1 MLSKF
6 VQSCLAN
13 RLFFFETILTW
24 VICALVVLLYA
35 SLGRPI
41 WIDEFLHFAFA
52 AFGSTSEAW
61 NAIKQSTV
69 SVNHGQTGIY
79 MLVNHWLLKLFGAEI
94 LALRAPSLISAFLLC
109 YFAALFVKMRG
120 YGFAWQIFSIFIM
133 CCQAE
138 LMYFSGEARPYM
150 PLAAAAV
157 GVLLYYLASS
167 TQRELTAVK
176 MLGWFSVLFGVLMH
190 PYFSIYWLALV
201 CFGLWVSWLNNEITL
216 KPRSVMKYLN
226 IPLCVVGAVIYFA
239 LASQTWLVG
248 SPIFDRDPFHFM
260 PRSELPHL
268 LIWHHTT
275 FLGPFQGGEIFML
288 SCLVVLMI
296 LIFLPKKI
304 KHYFKLILPPIVLI
318 FTALGLTL
326 ALSYLSYHQN
336 YWILTRQ
343 WVASIAL
350 VAVGFVW
357 LCAAVVSILLKA
369 LPIAMRQNGHFAA
382 LVLIVFGCWQLN
394 EENLRA
400 RWRESVTAVTMPAAS
415 INIDPPKQVQCPI
428 SPDTWVELA
437 NKNLKA
443 NTSVWPIFKFYYS
456 SGNTYCGD

>member
-1 MLSKF
+1 MF
-6 VQSCLAN
+6 
-13 RLFFFETILTW
+13 
-24 VICALVVLLYA
+24 A
-35 SLGRPI
+35 SLGRPV

-52 AFGSTSEAW
+52 GFGTTAEAW
-61 NAIKQSTV
+61 SAIKQSTL

-79 MLVNHWLLKLFGAEI
+79 MLVNYWLLKLFGAEI

-138 LMYFSGEARPYM
+138 LMYFAGEARPYM
-150 PLAAAAV
+150 PLAAAAA
-157 GVLLYYLASS
+157 GVLLYYLASL
-167 TQRELTAVK
+167 TQREITAVK
-176 MLGWFSVLFGVLMH
+176 MVGWFSVLFGVLMH

-201 CFGLWVSWLNNEITL
+201 CYGLWVSWLNKEITL
-216 KPRSVMKYLN
+216 TPRSVMSYLN

-239 LASQTWLVG
+239 LASQTWLAG
-248 SPIFDRDPFHFM
+248 SPVFDRDPFHFM

-275 FLGPFQGGEIFML
+275 FLSPFQGGEILLL
-288 SCLVVLMI
+288 SCLVALVV
-296 LIFLPKKI
+296 LIFLPKKMRQ
-304 KHYFKLILPPIVLI
+304 YVQPTLPPIVLI
-318 FTALGLTL
+318 FSALGLSL

-394 EENLRA
+394 EETLRA

-443 NTSVWPIFKFYYS
+443 NTSVWSIFKFYYS
-456 SGNTYCGD
+456 SGNPYCFD